1 VGQKWN
7 IEIADVID
15 GIILAPDIIDVKIS
29 D

>member
-1 VGQKWN
+1 MGQKWN
-7 IEIADVID
+7 TEIADVID